1 MSGGLKGLYVGGK
14 GLFSSGFDN
23 RGVVNKSDGFAGG
36 RSWLILFVAGDVLVV
51 VRGGCTVD
59 WGVDRVSRT
68 RFCCSSVAVVGSFP
82 LVGLRAIFV
91 EVEKRLVLMGS

>member
-14 GLFSSGFDN
+14 GL
-23 RGVVNKSDGFAGG
+23 R
-36 RSWLILFVAGDVLVV
+36 WLILFVVGDVLVV

-59 WGVDRVSRT
+59 WVVDRVPRT
-68 RFCCSSVAVVGSFP
+68 RFCCSSVAAVESFP